1 MAESKIDYRELN
13 RLLRE
18 GETQTNIAKVFNVT
32 PGRISQAKREMRNRV
47 CKVTTLEKAG
57 DIVHDHLDI
66 MAQLRKIN
74 LNANT
79 LLDLLM
85 AWQDGDK
92 EAIRVLE
99 NQVKVV
105 KFGKDDKTVSITEVK
120 MKDPREL
127 ALRCMSEIRNQLKLQ
142 MDIWQA
148 YLEWNDRKSFQD
160 EVLKILDEFEPGTR
174 ERAIERLKDRA
185 LLRGAVNID

>member
-1 MAESKIDYRELN
+1 MAQSKIDYQELN

-18 GETQTNIAKVFNVT
+18 GESQNNIAKVFNVT
-32 PGRISQAKREMRNRV
+32 PGRISQAKREMRNRI

-57 DIVHDHLDI
+57 DVVNDHLDT

-74 LNANT
+74 TNANT

-85 AWQDGDK
+85 AWQAGDQ

-99 NQVKVV
+99 NQVKRV
-105 KFGKDDKTVSITEVK
+105 KFGKGDEAIDITEIK

-127 ALRCMSEIRNQLKLQ
+127 ALKCMAEIRNQLRLQ
-142 MDIWQA
+142 MELWQA
-148 YLEWNDRKSFQD
+148 YLEWNDRKQFQE
-160 EVLKILDEFEPGTR
+160 EVLQILDEFEPGTR
-174 ERAIERLKDRA
+174 ERAVERLKRRA

>member
-1 MAESKIDYRELN
+1 MAESKIDYRKLN

-18 GETQTNIAKVFNVT
+18 GETQTKIAKLFNVT
-32 PGRISQAKREMRNRV
+32 PGRISQAKREIRNKV

-85 AWQDGDK
+85 AWQAGDQK
-92 EAIRVLE
+92 AIRVLE
-99 NQVKVV
+99 NQVKTV
-105 KFGKDDKTVSITEVK
+105 KFGKGDNVIDITEVK

-127 ALRCMSEIRNQLKLQ
+127 TLRCMSEIRNQLKLQ

-174 ERAIERLKDRA
+174 EKAIERLKDRA

>member
-1 MAESKIDYRELN
+1 M
-13 RLLRE
+13 LRE
-18 GETQTNIAKVFNVT
+18 GESQNNIAKVFNVT

-57 DIVHDHLDI
+57 DVVNDHLDT

-74 LNANT
+74 TDANT

-85 AWQDGDK
+85 AWQAGDK
-92 EAIRVLE
+92 DAIRVLE
-99 NQVKVV
+99 NQVKTV
-105 KFGKDDKTVSITEVK
+105 KFGEGDKAVDVTEVK

-127 ALRCMSEIRNQLKLQ
+127 ALKCMAEIRNQLKLQ
-142 MDIWQA
+142 MEIWQA

-160 EVLKILDEFEPGTR
+160 EVLRILDEFEPGTR
-174 ERAIERLKDRA
+174 QRAVERLKDRA

>member
-1 MAESKIDYRELN
+1 MAESKIDYRKLN

-18 GETQTNIAKVFNVT
+18 GQTQTNIAKLFNVT

-47 CKVTTLEKAG
+47 CKVTTLEKAS
-57 DIVHDHLDI
+57 DVVNDHLDT

-74 LNANT
+74 TDANT

-85 AWQDGDK
+85 AWQAGDK

-99 NQVKVV
+99 NQVKTV
-105 KFGKDDKTVSITEVK
+105 KFGKDNNAVDVTEIK

-127 ALRCMSEIRNQLKLQ
+127 ALKCMSEIRNQLRLQ
-142 MDIWQA
+142 MEIWQA
-148 YLEWNDRKSFQD
+148 YLEWNDRKQFQE
-160 EVLKILDEFEPGTR
+160 EVLQILDEFEPNTR
-174 ERAIERLKDRA
+174 ERAIERLKHRA

>member
-18 GETQTNIAKVFNVT
+18 GQTQTSIAKVFNVT
-32 PGRISQAKREMRNRV
+32 PGRISQTKREMRNRV

-57 DIVHDHLDI
+57 DVVNDHLDT

-74 LNANT
+74 TDANT

-85 AWQDGDK
+85 AWQAGDK
-92 EAIRVLE
+92 DAIRVLE
-99 NQVKVV
+99 NQVKTV
-105 KFGKDDKTVSITEVK
+105 KFGEGDKAVDVTEVK

-127 ALRCMSEIRNQLKLQ
+127 ALKCMSEIRNQLKLQ
-142 MDIWQA
+142 MEIWQA

-160 EVLKILDEFEPGTR
+160 EVLRILDEFESGTR
-174 ERAIERLKDRA
+174 QRAIERLKDRA

>member
-1 MAESKIDYRELN
+1 MAESKNDYRELN

-18 GETQTNIAKVFNVT
+18 GESQNNIAKVFNVT

-57 DIVHDHLDI
+57 DVVNDHLDT

-74 LNANT
+74 TDANT

-85 AWQDGDK
+85 AWQAGDK
-92 EAIRVLE
+92 DAIRVLE
-99 NQVKVV
+99 NQVKTV
-105 KFGKDDKTVSITEVK
+105 KFGEGDKAVDVTEVK

-127 ALRCMSEIRNQLKLQ
+127 ALKCMSEIRNQLKLQ
-142 MDIWQA
+142 MEIWQA

-160 EVLKILDEFEPGTR
+160 EVLRILDEFEPGTR
-174 ERAIERLKDRA
+174 QRAVDRLKDRA

>member
-1 MAESKIDYRELN
+1 MAQSKIDFQELN
-13 RLLRE
+13 RMLRE
-18 GETQTNIAKVFNVT
+18 GHSQNNIAKVFNVT

-47 CKVTTLEKAG
+47 CKVATLEKAG
-57 DIVHDHLDI
+57 DVVNDHLDT

-74 LNANT
+74 MDANT

-85 AWQDGDK
+85 AWQGGDK

-99 NQVKVV
+99 NQVKTV
-105 KFGKDDKTVSITEVK
+105 KFGEGDNAVDVTEIK

-127 ALRCMSEIRNQLKLQ
+127 ALKCMAEIRNQLRLQ
-142 MDIWQA
+142 MEVWQA

-160 EVLKILDEFEPGTR
+160 EVLRILDEFEPGTR
-174 ERAIERLKDRA
+174 QRAIDRLKDRA

>member
-1 MAESKIDYRELN
+1 MAESKIDYQKLN

-18 GETQTNIAKVFNVT
+18 GQTQTKIAKLFNVT

-74 LNANT
+74 QDANT
-79 LLDLLM
+79 LLDLVM
-85 AWQDGDK
+85 AWQAGDK
-92 EAIRVLE
+92 ESIRVLE
-99 NQVKVV
+99 NQVKTV
-105 KFGKDDKTVSITEVK
+105 KFGKGDNVIDITKVK

-174 ERAIERLKDRA
+174 KRAIERLKDRA

>member
-1 MAESKIDYRELN
+1 MAESKIDYRELS

-18 GETQTNIAKVFNVT
+18 GQTQTNIAKVFNVT

-85 AWQDGDK
+85 AWQAGDK

-99 NQVKVV
+99 NQVKTV
-105 KFGKDDKTVSITEVK
+105 KFGKGDNVIDITEVK

>member
-18 GETQTNIAKVFNVT
+18 GQTQTSIAKVFNVT

-57 DIVHDHLDI
+57 DVVNDHLDT

-74 LNANT
+74 TDANT

-85 AWQDGDK
+85 AWQAGDK
-92 EAIRVLE
+92 DAIRVLE
-99 NQVKVV
+99 NQVKTV
-105 KFGKDDKTVSITEVK
+105 KFGEGDKAVDVTEVK

-127 ALRCMSEIRNQLKLQ
+127 ALKCMSEIRNQLKLQ
-142 MDIWQA
+142 MEIWQA

-160 EVLKILDEFEPGTR
+160 EVLRILDEFEPGTR
-174 ERAIERLKDRA
+174 QRAIERLKDRA
-185 LLRGAVNID
+185 LLRGAITVD